1 MNNLDLNLS
10 LKKDGN
16 PYGNQVDL
24 VNNPLNIF
32 KMEETHNHQDAIN
45 IEDQAL

>member
-16 PYGNQVDL
+16 QVDL
-24 VNNPLNIF
+24 INNPLNIF
-32 KMEETHNHQDAIN
+32 KMEDTHNHQDAMN